1 MMKTNKRTVWFLT
14 LLSLVA
20 VISIYYINSKGNMP
34 FDGIYVFTN
43 DTGDKAKLTEK
54 NETDKTPVFAESYK
68 FEEMRMTV
76 RNERSKLMDQLTTK
90 TISPD
95 HTIVEKNEAYDE
107 MALLTKRDTAET
119 LMEILIKNL
128 GYSDAFVRTEKGT
141 VNVRVISSEGHS
153 NERASKIAFIVK
165 SNWEDARDVSI
176 DFEGETTGSK

>member
-43 DTGDKAKLTEK
+43 DTGDKTKLTEK

-90 TISPD
+90 IISPD

-107 MALLTKRDTAET
+107 MALADKTR
-119 LMEILIKNL
+119 
-128 GYSDAFVRTEKGT
+128 YR
-141 VNVRVISSEGHS
+141 
-153 NERASKIAFIVK
+153 
-165 SNWEDARDVSI
+165 
-176 DFEGETTGSK
+176 